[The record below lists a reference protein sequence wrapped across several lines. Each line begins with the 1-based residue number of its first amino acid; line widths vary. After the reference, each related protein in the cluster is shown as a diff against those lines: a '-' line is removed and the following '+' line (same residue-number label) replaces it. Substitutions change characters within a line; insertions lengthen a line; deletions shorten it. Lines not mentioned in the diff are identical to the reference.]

1 MAFYNLCIS
10 RYTESCSI
18 SINNKYNDEYHSNMI
33 SFYQLFEEREIKYEL
48 SNNTNRLRFIYVDD
62 KLFATIRANGTY
74 ALTIHGAS
82 ILINYSDYMKNC
94 VMINNE
100 IEQFIKVGGSVFN
113 KHIMDA
119 GENILLDSEAII
131 INENKKLIGVGK
143 ALTSHDIMK
152 RSKIGA
158 AIKVRHI

>member
-1 MAFYNLCIS
+1 
-10 RYTESCSI
+10 
-18 SINNKYNDEYHSNMI
+18 
-33 SFYQLFEEREIKYEL
+33 
-48 SNNTNRLRFIYVDD
+48 
-62 KLFATIRANGTY
+62 
-74 ALTIHGAS
+74 
-82 ILINYSDYMKNC
+82 
-94 VMINNE
+94 
-100 IEQFIKVGGSVFN
+100 
-113 KHIMDA
+113 MDA

>member
-1 MAFYNLCIS
+1 MNSENPEENEIEKPKNH
-10 RYTESCSI
+10 TE
-18 SINNKYNDEYHSNMI
+18 
-33 SFYQLFEEREIKYEL
+33 Q
-48 SNNTNRLRFIYVDD
+48 
-62 KLFATIRANGTY
+62 
-74 ALTIHGAS
+74 
-82 ILINYSDYMKNC
+82 
-94 VMINNE
+94 INNE

>member
-1 MAFYNLCIS
+1 
-10 RYTESCSI
+10 
-18 SINNKYNDEYHSNMI
+18 
-33 SFYQLFEEREIKYEL
+33 
-48 SNNTNRLRFIYVDD
+48 
-62 KLFATIRANGTY
+62 
-74 ALTIHGAS
+74 
-82 ILINYSDYMKNC
+82 MKNC